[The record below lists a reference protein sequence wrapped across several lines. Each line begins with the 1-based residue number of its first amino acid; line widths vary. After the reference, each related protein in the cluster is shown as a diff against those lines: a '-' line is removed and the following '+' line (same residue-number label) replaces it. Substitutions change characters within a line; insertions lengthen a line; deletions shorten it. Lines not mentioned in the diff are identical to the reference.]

1 MVILL
6 VIITFQLLSID
17 TTDIFKNIVY
27 YQHNFWEYENII
39 WYVLWKIN
47 NLKCISTMDQYRI
60 LLDVEGIVSYQTT
73 ESV

>member
-6 VIITFQLLSID
+6 IITTFQLLSID

-27 YQHNFWEYENII
+27 YHHNFWEYENII
-39 WYVLWKIN
+39 RYISWKIN

-60 LLDVEGIVSYQTT
+60 VLDVKA
-73 ESV
+73 